1 MSFSDDLSQPEW
13 LIPERQRE
21 LAETADPLRRAEIEA
36 EIEAMRTHPW
46 PP

>member
-1 MSFSDDLSQPEW
+1 METDLSQPEW
-13 LIPERQRE
+13 LIPERQKE
-21 LAETADPLRRAEIEA
+21 LAETADPARRAEIER